1 MDLIITIA
9 LVYLAYRG
17 YQWYSAMQAQVN
29 QGPPPPPRVDDDTVE
44 ISDQPDNDTD
54 YIDYEELP

>member
-1 MDLIITIA
+1 MDLIITFA
-9 LVYLAYRG
+9 LLYLAYRG

-29 QGPPPPPRVDDDTVE
+29 EGPPPPPRVDDDNID
-44 ISDQPDNDTD
+44 ISDYPDNDTD